1 MAEDVCH
8 LNERVV
14 CSVVIPLEECIDL
27 TLVTNV
33 CIASLLG
40 DYCAQAADTTVL
52 GDLVLALS
60 HEIIKELV
68 CLALAILGSKDPL
81 KCRLLTVCISRHCE
95 ETLALGLTSALIEVL
110 FDVQH
115 VSLSIVLANVVS
127 AH

>member
-33 CIASLLG
+33 SIASLLG
-40 DYCAQAADTTVL
+40 DDCAQAADTTVL

-68 CLALAILGSKDPL
+68 CLALAILSSKNPL
-81 KCRLLTVCISRHCE
+81 KRRLLTVCICRHCE
-95 ETLALGLTSALIEVL
+95 ETLALSLTSALIKVL
-110 FDVQH
+110 FNMQH

>member
-1 MAEDVCH
+1 MRH

-14 CSVVIPLEECIDL
+14 CSVIIPLQECIDL
-27 TLVTNV
+27 TLVTNI

-40 DYCAQAADTTVL
+40 DDCAQAADTTVL

-68 CLALAILGSKDPL
+68 CLALAILGSEDPL
-81 KCRLLTVCISRHCE
+81 KGRFLTVCICRHCE
-95 ETLALGLTSALIEVL
+95 ETLALGLTCALIEVL
-110 FDVQH
+110 FDMQH
-115 VSLSIVLANVVS
+115 VSLSIILANVVR